1 MPLPS
6 LLIISFLSGSL
17 MKLTDD
23 IMDRDLP
30 VSSLFTILPG
40 LAYGLLIGYLM
51 TTDTNAAILFG
62 GIVLGCLVTGK
73 INGTGH
79 YFGLAA
85 ILIVLFLYGIKLS
98 PLVFLTASLAA
109 LDEMG
114 SRVLVVRLRFI
125 FDYRLIMKLGILI
138 LVFFDLLGL
147 NALIILLAFDLAYI
161 LAERIGRR
169 FLHEI

>member
-1 MPLPS
+1 
-6 LLIISFLSGSL
+6 
-17 MKLTDD
+17 MKLADD

-30 VSSLFTILPG
+30 VSWLFTILPG
-40 LAYGLLIGYLM
+40 VAYGLLIGYLM
-51 TTDTNAAILFG
+51 ATDTNAAILFG

-79 YFGLAA
+79 YFGLAT

-98 PLVFLTASLAA
+98 WLVLLTAALAA

-114 SRVLVVRLRFI
+114 DRVLVVRLRFI
-125 FDYRLIMKLGILI
+125 FDYRLILKLGILI

-161 LAERIGRR
+161 LAERIDRR